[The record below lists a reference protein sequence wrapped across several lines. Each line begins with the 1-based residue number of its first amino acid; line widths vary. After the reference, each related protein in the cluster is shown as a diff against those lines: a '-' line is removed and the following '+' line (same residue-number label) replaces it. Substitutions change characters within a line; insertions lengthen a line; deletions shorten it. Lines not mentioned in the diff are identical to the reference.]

1 MQQPKIVPVEN
12 ATEKTATD
20 ETDAQAHE
28 NKRILEAVL
37 FAAAEPLDPASLSAR
52 LPVSA
57 DFDTLI
63 GALQADYATRGVN
76 LVNLGGRWSFR
87 TADDLAFVMHREA
100 LEQKR
105 LSRAALETLAI
116 IAYHQPVTR
125 SDIEEIR
132 GVSISK
138 GTLDIL
144 LQANWVQ
151 LKGRRRT
158 PGRPVTYGT
167 TNGFLEHFS
176 LASLDDLPGLD
187 ELKAVGLLNSAPRGG
202 FPTASHEDAD
212 DADDADDAGAND
224 AGADAEPG
232 DSFEADGVAHAD
244 FEAP

>member
-1 MQQPKIVPVEN
+1 MSAEPMQMAKLVEVESVSET
-12 ATEKTATD
+12 AVTPDQTE
-20 ETDAQAHE
+20 AQMHE

-52 LPVSA
+52 LPAGA
-57 DFDTLI
+57 DFGGLI
-63 GALQADYATRGVN
+63 EALQADYATRGVN
-76 LVNLGGRWSFR
+76 LVQTGGRWAFR

-125 SDIEEIR
+125 SDIEDIR

-144 LQANWVQ
+144 LQANWVR

-167 TNGFLEHFS
+167 TDGFLDHFG
-176 LASLDDLPGLD
+176 LAGLDDLPGLD
-187 ELKAVGLLNSAPRGG
+187 ELKAVGLLNTAPRGG
-202 FPTASHEDAD
+202 FPAAPDESPDTE
-212 DADDADDAGAND
+212 
-224 AGADAEPG
+224 AELPLEQSTGG
-232 DSFEADGVAHAD
+232 DGSEA
-244 FEAP
+244 ESL